1 MSKTTD
7 TTRRSFLKA
16 GALVAAP
23 AAAIGIP
30 AAAMAEDGSKA
41 ALARLQ
47 DERAIEALN
56 RDFLRAF
63 NRGGAKGTA
72 KLFAD
77 RKAPAIAKGV
87 SKLSLDF
94 AEAPQS
100 FAIAEDG
107 SNATACFDCTFEL
120 AEELEGSET
129 IVQMARMQGNSASVQ
144 TVRKTLSASYAKA
157 GDAWEITSIELV

>member
-7 TTRRSFLKA
+7 TTRRSFLKS

-23 AAAIGIP
+23 VAAVAFP
-30 AAAMAEDGSKA
+30 AAALAGDGSKA

-63 NRGGAKGTA
+63 NQGGAQGTA
-72 KLFAD
+72 DLFAN
-77 RKAPAIAKGV
+77 RGAPRIAKGI
-87 SKLSLDF
+87 SRLSMDL
-94 AEAPQS
+94 AEAPGS

-107 SNATACFDCTFEL
+107 ISAAASYDCHVEVT
-120 AEELEGSET
+120 EELEGHET
-129 IVQMARMQGNSASVQ
+129 IVQMARMQGNSAVLQSE
-144 TVRKTLSASYAKA
+144 RRTLSAHYSKRDD
-157 GDAWEITSIELV
+157 GWMITDIELA